1 MNELT
6 IATTTP
12 VSDDELQARLRQ
24 IREYKADAIKTVD
37 AAKDALTADNYRKEK
52 LNAFDNIDKKL
63 KALSESVGNA
73 AMPDWAKALLVE
85 VAAARNEV
93 KACVTARQDRLREL
107 KAQYG
112 IPDPRHSYVIQCDV
126 TDADFKRIVKA
137 IGDNPMRWVVADG
150 QDAKIN
156 KAFAALGWVSAAG
169 PQA

>member
-6 IATTTP
+6 IATTAP
-12 VSDDELQARLRQ
+12 VTDDELQARLRQ

-52 LNAFDNIDKKL
+52 LNDFDIIDKTL
-63 KALSESVGNA
+63 KAFSEAVGNA

-93 KACVTARQDRLREL
+93 KASVTARQDRLREL

-112 IPDPRHSYVIQCDV
+112 IQDPRHSYVIQCDV

-156 KAFAALGWVSAAG
+156 KAFAALGCVSAA